1 VLIEWVSTLC
11 WTLSILWS
19 LFHIYDIWEVL
30 FISQTS
36 LVDQLT
42 FWETACCISYEI
54 SDTCWGQS
62 WTVPINYEHCNL
74 DQCSGHGLLPKFIRK
89 EIWKLDLLASSDA
102 VERCTYCSLHP
113 LERAIASVSAL
124 AWANFCCWLTVNVY
138 DTRSPHC
145 GSFGSYRSY
154 WHFLYSWN
162 SVFPCAY
169 PPIYLHKTFK
179 NDLDSGF
186 CCGK

>member
-1 VLIEWVSTLC
+1 MLIEWVSTLC